1 MYFLQFKL
9 LKPLTEIN
17 NISITQFN
25 SISFTEN
32 QSCLGRWI
40 FINCY
45 LWNSKILTSIN
56 KNNYIIMNVLLSKFT
71 TKHNT
76 APFSQIK
83 IEDYFPA
90 FQEGIA
96 LAKTEIDAIVN
107 NPEAPTFENTVVA
120 MDFAGDILDRLSSV
134 FFNLNSA
141 ETSDEMQKI
150 AQEVSPLLSEFGN
163 DITLNAALFAKI
175 KTVYEQKE
183 NLNLT
188 PEQTTLLDKKYKSF
202 SRNGANLPEDKKD
215 QLREIDKE
223 LSKLSLQFGENV
235 LAETNAFEL
244 HLTDEKDLAGLPEG
258 TIEAARLL
266 AKEKEKEG
274 WIFTLDHPSYVP
286 FLTYADNRELRK
298 KMAIAFGARSFQN
311 NEFDNQENV
320 LKIAKLRFERANLL
334 GYKTHAHF
342 VLEER
347 MAQSPEKVFTF
358 LNDLLAKA
366 KPAAQKEFA
375 ELAAF
380 AKELDGIEQLEKW
393 DGAYYSEK
401 LKQQLFNLDD
411 EKLKPYFQL
420 EKVLDGAFTVAK
432 KLYGLT
438 FTEVFDI
445 DKYHEEVTTYEV
457 TDAENNLVSIFYAD
471 FFPRKGKRNGAW
483 MTSFKSQSKK
493 DGVNERPHISNVC
506 NFTKPTETKPSLLTF
521 NEVTTL
527 FHEFGHGLHGMLAN
541 TTYPSLSGTSVFWD
555 FVELPSQIMENWCYE
570 PEALALFANHYETGE
585 IIPIEY
591 VQKIKESASFQ
602 EGMATLRQLSFGL
615 LDMAWHGQ
623 DPTSITDL
631 KTFETE
637 QFANTQ
643 LYPDVKENA
652 MSTAFSHIFQGG
664 YSSGYYSYKWA
675 EVLDADAFEYF
686 QESGIFNVEVATKFK
701 ENVLSKGGTEHPMIL
716 YKRFRG
722 QEPKPEALLK
732 RAGLL

>member
-1 MYFLQFKL
+1 M
-9 LKPLTEIN
+9 
-17 NISITQFN
+17 S
-25 SISFTEN
+25 
-32 QSCLGRWI
+32 
-40 FINCY
+40 
-45 LWNSKILTSIN
+45 
-56 KNNYIIMNVLLSKFT
+56 VLLSKFI

-83 IEDYFPA
+83 IEDYVPA
-90 FQEGIA
+90 FNEGIA
-96 LAKTEIDAIVN
+96 LAKAEIDAIVN
-107 NPEAPTFENTVVA
+107 NPDAPTFENTIVA
-120 MDFAGDILDRLSSV
+120 MDFSGDILDRLSSI

-141 ETSDEMQKI
+141 ETNDEMQKI

-163 DITLNAALFAKI
+163 DIRLNADLFAKV
-175 KTVYEQKE
+175 KAVYDQKE
-183 NLNLT
+183 SLGLN

-202 SRNGANLPEDKKD
+202 SRNGANLPEDKKN

-235 LAETNAFEL
+235 LAETNNFEL
-244 HLTDEKDLAGLPEG
+244 HLTDEKDLSGLPEG

-266 AKEKEKEG
+266 AKNQEKEG

-298 KMAIAFGARSFQN
+298 KMAIAFGAKAFQN

-347 MAQSPEKVFTF
+347 MAESPEKVFSF

-375 ELAAF
+375 ELTAF

-457 TDAENNLVSIFYAD
+457 RDADNNLVSIFYAD

-483 MTSFKSQSKK
+483 MTSFKSQYVK

-541 TTYPSLSGTSVFWD
+541 TVYPSLSGTSVYWD

-602 EGMATLRQLSFGL
+602 EGLATLRQLSFGL

-623 DPTSITDL
+623 DPRSITDL
-631 KTFETE
+631 KAFETE

-675 EVLDADAFEYF
+675 EVLDADAFEFF
-686 QESGIFNVEVATKFK
+686 QEKGIFNEEVAKKFK
-701 ENVLSKGGTEHPMIL
+701 DNVLSKGGTEHPMTL